1 MMMTDL
7 RGFTSLSERLPPERV
22 VGLLNRYLSTMVT
35 VIKQYQGTIDEF
47 IGDAIFVLFGA
58 PLWQE
63 NDAERAVACAVAM
76 QLAMSSINEQNLQ
89 EDLPE
94 LEMGIGIHTG
104 QVVVGNIG
112 SAERMKY
119 GVVGSQVNLTSRIQS
134 CTVGGQILISETT
147 RLEAGHILKIGQQM
161 EVKAKGVEHPITL
174 SEVWGIGGPYKL
186 QLTETSESL
195 VTLSE
200 EVPLL
205 YEVVESSQVGVE
217 SRRGALTKLSR
228 KSAELRL
235 ESPVPPLSNLK
246 MRLIGPDGQ
255 EMPGTLY
262 GKVVANVPGSS
273 SRFSIRFT
281 SVPPEIDA
289 RLRKLIEAPAPAVA
303 PARAKSR

>member
-22 VGLLNRYLSTMVT
+22 VGLLNRYLATMVS

-58 PLWQE
+58 PVWQE
-63 NDAERAVACAVAM
+63 DDAERAVACAVAM
-76 QLAMSSINEQNLQ
+76 QIAMSSINEQNRK

-134 CTVGGQILISETT
+134 CTIGGQILVSETT
-147 RLEAGHILKIGQQM
+147 RQEAGRTLKIGQQI

-174 SEVWGIGGPYKL
+174 SEVLGIGGKYKL
-186 QLTETSESL
+186 LLAETSE
-195 VTLSE
+195 TLSRPQRGNSS
-200 EVPLL
+200 PLRGRRI
-205 YEVVESSQVGVE
+205 ESG
-217 SRRGALTKLSR
+217 RR
-228 KSAELRL
+228 
-235 ESPVPPLSNLK
+235 
-246 MRLIGPDGQ
+246 
-255 EMPGTLY
+255 
-262 GKVVANVPGSS
+262 
-273 SRFSIRFT
+273 
-281 SVPPEIDA
+281 
-289 RLRKLIEAPAPAVA
+289 
-303 PARAKSR
+303 